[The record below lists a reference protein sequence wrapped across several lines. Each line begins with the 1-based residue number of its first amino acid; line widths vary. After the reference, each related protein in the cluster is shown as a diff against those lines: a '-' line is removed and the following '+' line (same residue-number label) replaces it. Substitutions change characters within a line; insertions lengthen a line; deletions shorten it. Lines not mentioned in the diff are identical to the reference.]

1 MDTVRQSAP
10 APAAYEVLV
19 VEDEVLVAMEL
30 EDLLIEEGFKVL
42 GPAATVQEAINILGT
57 ASPDVAVLDM
67 KLRGELVTPVVEVL
81 TQRGV
86 PFLLASGS
94 PAADL
99 GLPDLAKDIINVG
112 KPLQPKQ
119 LLHSLAQL
127 LQHPP
132 LSHST

>member
-10 APAAYEVLV
+10 ALAAYEVLV

-42 GPAATVQEAINILGT
+42 GPAATVQEAIHILVT

-67 KLRGELVTPVVEVL
+67 KLRGELVTPVVEAL
-81 TQRGV
+81 AQRGV

-94 PAADL
+94 PVADL
-99 GLPDLAKDIINVG
+99 GMPELTNTIVNVG
-112 KPLQPKQ
+112 KPLQPKY

-127 LQHPP
+127 LQHPATT
-132 LSHST
+132 SN